1 MKKNTIITLVNF
13 NVALLL
19 FLCTVVK
26 AQQIPVMETGG
37 TKPMPA
43 EWIDKDTG
51 HKVIR
56 LVNHR
61 DSAASFYFNNNCF
74 IPQRKTEGDLMV
86 FYSGTS
92 MGNQLFSINLKTKKV
107 EQLTHH
113 KGKIAGEM
121 VCPKTRSAYYQSGD
135 SVFAVNVDTKI
146 NACIYVFDPAFKGR
160 AGTINADGTYLAC
173 VKATGEQEREIY
185 AKYPAKHDYFSRIW
199 AAHIEHI
206 LYTVNIKTKEM
217 KEIHRE
223 NEWTNHLLFS
233 PTDPDI
239 LSYCHEGPWEKND
252 RIWNINIKTGKNTL
266 MHVRTMENEIAGHE
280 FFGVTGNR
288 EWFDL
293 QKPKGKTFYLA
304 AFDMKTGKED
314 RMYQMDRNEWSI
326 HFNVSKDEQTFCGDG
341 GDPGQVAKAPDGE
354 WIYLFKP
361 VGDHFKSEKL
371 VMMKHHNYHLEPN
384 VHFSPD
390 EKWIIFR
397 ANFEGSEQVY
407 AVEIAKKK

>member
-1 MKKNTIITLVNF
+1 MKKFFNPGIAGCIIGLA
-13 NVALLL
+13 AL
-19 FLCTVVK
+19 TQAVS
-26 AQQIPVMETGG
+26 AQEIPVMETGSK
-37 TKPMPA
+37 KPMPA

-56 LVNHR
+56 LVNGR

-86 FYSGTS
+86 FYSGTAI
-92 MGNQLFSINLKTKKV
+92 GNQLFVTNLKTKKV
-107 EQLTHH
+107 EQLTHNP
-113 KGKIAGEM
+113 GKLAGEM
-121 VCPKTRSAYYQSGD
+121 VCPKTRSAYYQVGD
-135 SVFAVNVDTKI
+135 TVFAVNVDTRVNSVI
-146 NACIYVFDPAFKGR
+146 FVFDPSFKGR

-173 VKATGEQEREIY
+173 VKAVGDEERNIL
-185 AKYPAKHDYFSRIW
+185 KQYPKKSDFFGRIW

-206 LYTVNIKTKEM
+206 LYTVNIKTKEI

-223 NEWTNHLLFS
+223 KEWTNHLLFS

-293 QKPKGKTFYLA
+293 QKPKGKTFFLA

-314 RMYQMDRNEWSI
+314 RQYEMDRNEWSI
-326 HFNVSKDEQTFCGDG
+326 HFNVSHDEQTFCGDG
-341 GDPGQVAKAPDGE
+341 GDPGQVAKAPNGE

-361 VGDHFKSEKL
+361 VGDRFKSEKL
-371 VMMKHHNYHLEPN
+371 VNMSHHQYHLEPN

-397 ANFEGSEQVY
+397 ANFEGVEQIY
-407 AVEIAKKK
+407 AVEIAKKS

>member
-1 MKKNTIITLVNF
+1 MRNLRKLTLVC
-13 NVALLL
+13 
-19 FLCTVVK
+19 LCTMQAALVFYQAD
-26 AQQIPVMETGG
+26 AQQVLETGSQ
-37 TKPMPA
+37 KPMPA

-56 LVNHR
+56 LVNR
-61 DSAASFYFNNNCF
+61 EGTNGSFYFNNNCF
-74 IPQRKTEGDLMV
+74 LPQKNNEGDIMV
-86 FYSGTS
+86 FYGSTAI
-92 MGNQLFSINLKTKKV
+92 GNQLFSMNLKTRKI
-107 EQLTHH
+107 EQLTNHP
-113 KGKIAGEM
+113 KIAGEM

-135 SVFAVNVDTKI
+135 SVFAVNVDTKK
-146 NACIYVFDPAFKGR
+146 NSLIYAFDPAFKGR

-185 AKYPAKHDYFSRIW
+185 AKYPEKHDYFQRIW
-199 AAHIEHI
+199 AAHIEHV
-206 LYTVNIKTKEM
+206 LYTVNIKTKEI

-280 FFGVTGNR
+280 FFGVSGAH

-314 RMYQMDRNEWSI
+314 RSYQMDRNEWSI
-326 HFNVSKDEQTFCGDG
+326 HFNVSRDEKTFAGDG
-341 GDPGQVAKAPDGE
+341 GDPGQVAKAPNGE

-361 VGDHFKSEKL
+361 DGDHFKSEKL
-371 VMMKHHNYHLEPN
+371 VNMSHHNYHLEPN

-397 ANFEGSEQVY
+397 ANFEGEEQIY
-407 AVEIAKKK
+407 AVEIAKK